1 MKKSISL
8 ILVALVLAGCSFF
21 QRKKTQPLKHKRRLL
36 KAQQQRNKQRQVL
49 LKLQRLSLQQLLKHS
64 TQRLPFQRLYLLK
77 K

>member
-8 ILVALVLAGCSFF
+8 ILVALVLAGCSFSK
-21 QRKKTQPLKHKRRLL
+21 RKKTQPLKHKRRLL

-49 LKLQRLSLQQLLKHS
+49 LKLQRLSLLQLLKRN
-64 TQRLPFQRLYLLK
+64 TQRLLFQKPSLLK